1 MYMQPITAAK
11 TAKRKP
17 QAAAVK
23 LTAGVVSLPF
33 IAVALVSYWAVA
45 ALWIVIGGGA
55 QLARGSYNCLLFI
68 GGEFVGH

>member
-1 MYMQPITAAK
+1 MYMQPIVAAK
-11 TAKRKP
+11 QIKRKP
-17 QAAAVK
+17 RAAALK

-33 IAVALVSYWAVA
+33 VAVALVSYWAVA

-55 QLARGSYNCLLFI
+55 QLARGTYNCLLFI

>member
-1 MYMQPITAAK
+1 MYMQPIVAAK
-11 TAKRKP
+11 TSERKP
-17 QAAAVK
+17 RAAVAK
-23 LTAGVVSLPF
+23 LTAGLVSLPF

-45 ALWIVIGGGA
+45 ALWMIIGGGA

>member
-1 MYMQPITAAK
+1 MYMQPIAAAK
-11 TAKRKP
+11 QIKRKP
-17 QAAAVK
+17 RAAALK

-33 IAVALVSYWAVA
+33 VAVALVSYWAVA

-55 QLARGSYNCLLFI
+55 QLARGTYNCLLFI